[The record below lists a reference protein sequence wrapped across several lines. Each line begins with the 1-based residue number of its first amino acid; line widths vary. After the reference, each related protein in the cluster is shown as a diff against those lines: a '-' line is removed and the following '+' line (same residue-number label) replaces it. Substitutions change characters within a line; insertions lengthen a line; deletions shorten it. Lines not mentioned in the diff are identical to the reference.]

1 MNDNIMK
8 RRLTWKAPNGDWGI
22 RGVDLASLPPAA
34 YGALC
39 KLLRMEEL
47 AERLSDPATPDWEA
61 KDLLSELLGK
71 VADPPP
77 TLDQAW
83 LLARFTQT
91 R

>member
-1 MNDNIMK
+1 MNDNLMK

-22 RGVDLASLPPAA
+22 RGVDLAALPPAA

-47 AERLSDPATPDWEA
+47 TERLADPATPDWERQ
-61 KDLLSELLGK
+61 DLLSELLGQA
-71 VADPPP
+71 ADPAPGP
-77 TLDQAW
+77 VRAW
-83 LLARFTQT
+83 LLTRFTRT